1 MTEMLL
7 QSHTGYIHLL
17 PALPA
22 AWKDGSVKGL
32 VARGAFEIAMQW
44 HEGKL
49 TGATVKSRKGG
60 QCVIWSAIPMVLKGI
75 QTTVVKDGNYYLS
88 SFKTEAGKTY
98 QLVPEK
104 K

>member
-1 MTEMLL
+1 
-7 QSHTGYIHLL
+7 
-17 PALPA
+17 LPA

-32 VARGAFEIAMQW
+32 VARGAFEIDMQW
-44 HEGKL
+44 HEGKI

-75 QTTVVKDGNYYLS
+75 KTIVVKDGNYYLS
-88 SFKTEAGKTY
+88 SFRTEAGRTY